1 MSDDHRF
8 SDSAFRIF
16 WLSSND
22 YCERTRRVIE
32 FSKVSAFRWT
42 CQLYDDVFCLSNL
55 KKKLTLKSLPV
66 RGHFYLFQFRDLFV
80 FECSHVLWYICTNC
94 WLNMLVNT
102 RECVLGILKTFLI
115 PEVTYL
121 QAVKNCCFES
131 PKNDIWS
138 SPVGTW
144 AIQLLH
150 MIHQSTGKIN
160 PFNYMCPT
168 YCYDVM
174 CDVSKTF
181 SYIQDAFFFRFL

>member
-1 MSDDHRF
+1 M
-8 SDSAFRIF
+8 
-16 WLSSND
+16 
-22 YCERTRRVIE
+22 
-32 FSKVSAFRWT
+32 
-42 CQLYDDVFCLSNL
+42 
-55 KKKLTLKSLPV
+55 TLKSLPV

-181 SYIQDAFFFRFL
+181 SYIQDAFFFRFFVILSPCMSKWLVFVPFLIHLLNMHEIYILKYSWLGYDVTYNVVVSSV